1 VVRRSD
7 DAPRMAFRPLAEI
20 ERMPEDERWLV
31 EGLLSSGG
39 LLVLAATPKSGK
51 TWVSLAVG
59 VSVASGKTLI
69 GHFHVARPGR
79 VMLFPAE
86 DDVRSVRE
94 RIESLCAGVG
104 IAFEDLP
111 IDVITADRLQLDRED
126 DRALLEQ
133 LLAERQP
140 KLLVL
145 DPLVRLHG
153 GAESYVGH
161 IAELFGYLRSLQRR
175 FGTAILLTHHVAKNR
190 SGGGRRGELQPGQAM
205 RGSGDIHAAYD
216 HGAMLHRDEHGVMWL
231 ALEHRTA
238 PSPEVL
244 GLRMLAERGR
254 GVRFDVAGVE
264 VPTSAAPPKRSLK
277 SDSKFELSNVGGS
290 GCFIA
295 SRMDYFRVG
304 EVEGLGFAAATAG
317 LADIPTVASGLEILY
332 CCGMKEAIVWAKGT
346 YVPSKK
352 LYGYTVAGGE
362 AGRYEARGYSGEG
375 FDAYTQFMERS
386 DYRDRLGR
394 ELDGRPVAV
403 APPAFDIMFS
413 SVAPV
418 DTQQWQRWG

>member
-264 VPTSAAPPKRSLK
+264 VSTSAAPPKRSLAERIL
-277 SDSKFELSNVGGS
+277 ELLRDHEGPVPQIAMRRDLGVRNQTLTNTLRALQTLGKIRRLSMTRGWA
-290 GCFIA
+290 IA
-295 SRMDYFRVG
+295 S
-304 EVEGLGFAAATAG
+304 
-317 LADIPTVASGLEILY
+317 ADS
-332 CCGMKEAIVWAKGT
+332 
-346 YVPSKK
+346 
-352 LYGYTVAGGE
+352 
-362 AGRYEARGYSGEG
+362 
-375 FDAYTQFMERS
+375 
-386 DYRDRLGR
+386 
-394 ELDGRPVAV
+394 
-403 APPAFDIMFS
+403 
-413 SVAPV
+413 
-418 DTQQWQRWG
+418 